1 MCLTD
6 IHGVNPI
13 AAVSTDMAIFRRHGV
28 LGPLIMTCNIVRY
41 IDGKRMFKALKK

>member
-13 AAVSTDMAIFRRHGV
+13 AAVTTDMAIFRSQR
-28 LGPLIMTCNIVRY
+28 LLAALLMTCKIVRY